1 MLQIQQLKQLKNFL
15 GYKPNIPIRKS
26 WGQNF
31 IVDNNTINKIISII
45 EPKES
50 ENLIEI
56 GPGRGA
62 ITIPISKQVKH
73 LTAIEIDP
81 MLVEY
86 LENFKIHNL
95 DIIHKDFLK
104 WEIKGKEKCR
114 VIGNLPYYISSPI
127 IFKLIQNKYV
137 NEIIIMVQKELAQ
150 RLSANP
156 NNKNYSRMSVVVQ
169 AFCDVSYEC
178 DVSKNIFNPKP
189 KVESSIVRLKK
200 KGSAEINFEKFSN
213 FIKMCFVHR
222 RKKLKNNLIKN
233 AGITKNIDF
242 LNNERP
248 ENLSVQQYIDLFNK
262 FSF

>member
-1 MLQIQQLKQLKNFL
+1 MLQTQQLKQLKNFL
-15 GYKPNIPIRKS
+15 RYKPNIPIRKS

-45 EPKES
+45 EPKEN

-95 DIIHKDFLK
+95 DIIHKDFLE
-104 WEIKGKEKCR
+104 WEIKGTEKCR

-156 NNKNYSRMSVVVQ
+156 NNKNFSRMSVVVQ

-178 DVSKNIFNPKP
+178 DISKNIFNPKP

-200 KGSAEINFEKFSN
+200 KENAKINFEKFSN

-233 AGITKNIDF
+233 VGITKNIDF